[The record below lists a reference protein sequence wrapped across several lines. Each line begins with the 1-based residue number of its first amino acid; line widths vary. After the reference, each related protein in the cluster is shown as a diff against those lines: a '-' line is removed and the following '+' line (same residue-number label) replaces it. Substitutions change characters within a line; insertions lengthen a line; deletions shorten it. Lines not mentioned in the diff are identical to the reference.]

1 MGLFDFIRKI
11 FRDDKLADFDR
22 GYREDDPPAPSR
34 KPTPTPR
41 SSPAVVSDA
50 DRTSAGLAKWLG
62 VSVTHLNSFRPAYR
76 TFAIPKRS
84 GGSRTIDAPD
94 DATKAMQRRVLRRLL
109 PGIGSHDACHGFEC
123 DRSIVTNALPH
134 ARRAVV
140 VRMDL
145 RDFFPTTTEQQVR
158 EFFVRIGWASD
169 AVDTLARIT
178 CHNGH
183 LPQGAPTSPRLA
195 NLVNYR
201 MDARLAALAARFDA
215 RYTRYADD
223 LTFSFSHER
232 HVHEAVGLIKHIV
245 EDCGYRL
252 HMKRKLHIRHK
263 HRCQKV
269 TGLVVNDGVNLP
281 RVTRRRLRAIEHRLR
296 TTGSASL
303 SESQLDG
310 WRALQHMVDTQRDGL
325 K

>member
-1 MGLFDFIRKI
+1 MGLFDFIRKL
-11 FRDDKLADFDR
+11 FGEDKLADFDR
-22 GYREDDPPAPSR
+22 GYREDDPPARSPSHR
-34 KPTPTPR
+34 PTEKI
-41 SSPAVVSDA
+41 VSDS
-50 DRTSAGLAKWLG
+50 DRSIAGLAKWLG
-62 VSVTHLNSFRPAYR
+62 VSVADLRGFRPAYR
-76 TFAIPKRS
+76 TFTIPKRS

-94 DATKAMQRRVLRRLL
+94 VTTKAMQRRVLCRLL
-109 PGIGSHDACHGFEC
+109 PGLKSHDACHGFER

-134 ARRAVV
+134 IRRSVV

-145 RDFFPTTTEQQVR
+145 RDFFPTTNENHVR
-158 EFFVRIGWASD
+158 EFFARIGWASD
-169 AVDTLARIT
+169 AVDMLALIT

-201 MDARLAALAARFDA
+201 MDARLAALAARFAA

-223 LTFSFSHER
+223 LTFSFPHER
-232 HVHEAVGLIKHIV
+232 HVHDGVGLIKYIV

-263 HRCQKV
+263 HHCQTV

-281 RVTRRRLRAIEHRLR
+281 RSTRRRLRAIEHRLR

-303 SESQLDG
+303 TESQLDG
-310 WRALQHMVDTQRDGL
+310 WRALQHMVETQRDGL